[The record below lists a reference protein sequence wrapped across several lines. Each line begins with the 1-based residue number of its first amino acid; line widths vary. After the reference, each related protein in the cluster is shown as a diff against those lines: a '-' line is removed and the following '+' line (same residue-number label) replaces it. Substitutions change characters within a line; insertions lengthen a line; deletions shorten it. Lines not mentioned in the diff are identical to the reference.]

1 MGAAVTKKATAFLII
16 IAGALILG
24 WAGPARA
31 DLPVTFEPGTGKYIL
46 VLEDPRTEIDDPV
59 TGKKKA
65 REPDV
70 QKHGGTVLHKNDAT
84 RVIKLPTR
92 AAVALRKEENVAYL
106 QRIWLGESRE
116 EWGEEAQQSS
126 LKTAVPETLDT
137 DLTWTTGTYL
147 YDGSGNIKQI
157 GTDTYRYDTV
167 GRLAQA
173 VVKGITET
181 YQYDSFGNLVG
192 KTVNGQH
199 RPVPVDASSNRLQG
213 EAYDAAGNVT
223 TQAGQPRYHYD
234 SFSMVDRWERPPSN
248 RKRYI
253 YGPDDE
259 RIGTV
264 LQEGSFSRWKI
275 RDFSGKVLRE
285 FKADD
290 TQGYWEWIEDYAY
303 ADGRL
308 LAAERESYYGGKRH
322 FHTDHLGSVRMIT
335 DQSRKRIAVHDFS
348 AFGVEQTDAAQEY
361 NRYAGAGGGGDFR
374 AEPMKFT
381 GHERDQHGW
390 LNVDNDDS
398 LDYMHA
404 RYYDPNL
411 GRFLSVDP
419 TWASANVAKPQTWNR
434 YSYVLNDPA
443 NATDPD
449 GRLTLRQLSDR
460 YKDASE
466 RLKPVVNALSQVAPA
481 AGITAFAATAAK
493 TLMLGSQTGQN
504 LDRSSTK
511 LATAVAKDVG
521 IASEFTLT
529 VAGTAAPLAKA
540 LTSGKDAIMVIGRMK
555 DTAVLAGKEGHAVL
569 SNTATVPQ
577 QDAWIA
583 HGIANGRTFYLGSE
597 VTSANI
603 IDTGGA
609 GLTRFGRELMQLM
622 NARYVRN
629 GMRLIPGK

>member
-1 MGAAVTKKATAFLII
+1 MTQRATALFII
-16 IAGALILG
+16 VGALLLW
-24 WAGPARA
+24 WAAPVGA
-31 DLPVTFEPGTGKYIL
+31 DQPETFEPGTGKYIL
-46 VLEDPRTEIDDPV
+46 VLDDPRTEVDDPAA
-59 TGKKKA
+59 GKKRA

-70 QKHGGTVLHKNDAT
+70 QKYGGKVLHKKDAT

-92 AAVALRKEENVAYL
+92 AASALRKEENVAYL

-116 EWGEEAQQSS
+116 EWGEDAPGSS
-126 LKTAVPETLDT
+126 LKADAAPETLDT

-157 GTDTYRYDTV
+157 GTDTYRYDTL
-167 GRLAQA
+167 GRLTHA

-181 YQYDSFGNLVG
+181 YQYDSFGNLIA
-192 KTVNGQH
+192 KSVNGQA
-199 RPVPVDASSNRLQG
+199 RAIPVDSSSNRLQG

-223 TQAGQPRYHYD
+223 TQSGQPRYHYD
-234 SFSMVDRWERPPSN
+234 SLSMVDRWERPPSN

-259 RIGTV
+259 RIGVV

-322 FHTDHLGSVRMIT
+322 FHTDQLGSVRMIT
-335 DQSRKRIAVHDFS
+335 DQSRKRIAVHDYS
-348 AFGVEQTDAAQEY
+348 AFGVEQTDAAQGY

-381 GHERDQHGW
+381 SHERDQHGW

-419 TWASANVAKPQTWNR
+419 SMDIKKNLPEPQRWNR
-434 YSYVLNDPA
+434 YAYVTNNPLRY
-443 NATDPD
+443 TDPD
-449 GRLTLRQLSDR
+449 GRDR
-460 YKDASE
+460 YQEPGFTKPLSEADWSDAP
-466 RLKPVVNALSQVAPA
+466 PVIQGAFYAQGALLA
-481 AGITAFAATAAK
+481 AGAAGGGAAGGLARGAFNLAPIARGWAIEAALAAK
-493 TLMLGSQTGQN
+493 FGGGLPNNFPTIDRFLNGIATSVKSIDLLGKSYQNTARLTSVLTGYVDKIAQFN
-504 LDRSSTK
+504 GG
-511 LATAVAKDVG
+511 AVGQTAVRGGDVSRRVLELAIQRG
-521 IASEFTLT
+521 
-529 VAGTAAPLAKA
+529 VGT
-540 LTSGKDAIMVIGRMK
+540 
-555 DTAVLAGKEGHAVL
+555 
-569 SNTATVPQ
+569 PQ
-577 QDAWIA
+577 QMQAIRQA
-583 HGIANGRTFYLGSE
+583 IEYARKYE
-597 VTSANI
+597 I
-603 IDTGGA
+603 
-609 GLTRFGRELMQLM
+609 EL
-622 NARYVRN
+622 RVI
-629 GMRLIPGK
+629 LIK

>member
-1 MGAAVTKKATAFLII
+1 MTKKATAFLII
-16 IAGALILG
+16 IVGALILG
-24 WAGPARA
+24 WAGAARA
-31 DLPVTFEPGTGKYIL
+31 DQPVTFEPGTGKYIL

-59 TGKKKA
+59 TGKKRA

-70 QKHGGTVLHKNDAT
+70 QKHGGTVLHKKDAT

-157 GTDTYRYDTV
+157 GTDTYRYDTL

-192 KTVNGQH
+192 KTVNGQP
-199 RPVPVDASSNRLQG
+199 RPIPVDASSNRLQG

-223 TQAGQPRYHYD
+223 TQAGQPRYRYD

-303 ADGRL
+303 GDARL

-390 LNVDNDDS
+390 LNVDTDDS

-419 TWASANVAKPQTWNR
+419 AGYDLQRPQSWNR
-434 YSYVLNDPA
+434 YSYVLNNPV
-443 NATDPD
+443 NLTDPT
-449 GRLTLRQLSDR
+449 GRCVWDICIG
-460 YKDASE
+460 E
-466 RLKPVVNALSQVAPA
+466 
-481 AGITAFAATAAK
+481 ATAAVVVL
-493 TLMLGSQTGQN
+493 TT
-504 LDRSSTK
+504 
-511 LATAVAKDVG
+511 ATAYALAPSSVPGKSNGDVMVDSAIDGFQAVGTWLLNGSGGSNGEMAAETMINNWQRKEGEAADSAPTSDPKRRFSKGDRQAGLDKSKDAEG
-521 IASEFTLT
+521 TPRCEYC
-529 VAGTAAPLAKA
+529 GTALIPRAG
-540 LTSGKDAIMVIGRMK
+540 SGNSY
-555 DTAVLAGKEGHAVL
+555 EGDHRDPHA
-569 SNTATVPQ
+569 Q
-577 QDAWIA
+577 
-583 HGIANGRTFYLGSE
+583 GGRTTQENLAPSCRDC
-597 VTSANI
+597 N
-603 IDTGGA
+603 
-609 GLTRFGRELMQLM
+609 REKGNRTPEQW
-622 NARYVRN
+622 
-629 GMRLIPGK
+629 KKDKEKEQ